1 MTLAWIDSHVHLD
14 DVVFDGDRER
24 VLDDARRAGVVGFVN
39 IGYRPAV
46 WDTTLDLAR
55 RHQDVRF
62 TLGVHPS
69 HADGFTPRVLDRLT
83 ELVESSRPVAIG
95 EIGLDFFRDGPPREV
110 QEEALRQQ
118 LRLALAAGL
127 PAVIHQRAAEA
138 ELLSLLSS
146 EPELPRLVLHSF
158 DGSDRY
164 ADFASERGDVVGV
177 GGLAT
182 RQGAAELRRI
192 LSRID
197 PNQVVLET
205 DSPYLVPRGVRE
217 RRNSPTSIPSIGR
230 LVSPIWS
237 IDVSDLA
244 RMTTTTASVVFG
256 LVAMQS

>member
-1 MTLAWIDSHVHLD
+1 MAWIDSHVHLD

-24 VLDDARRAGVVGFVN
+24 VLDDARREGVFGFVN

-46 WDTTLDLAR
+46 WDTTLDLAQ

-95 EIGLDFFRDGPPREV
+95 EIGLDFFRGGPPRGV

-182 RQGAAELRRI
+182 RQGAAELRHI

-197 PNQVVLET
+197 PNHVVLET

-217 RRNSPTSIPSIGR
+217 RRNSPASIPSIGR
-230 LVSPIWS
+230 LVSSIWS

-244 RMTTTTASVVFG
+244 RMTTATASLVFG
-256 LVAMQS
+256 LVAIQS